1 MPLLHL
7 NQRTD
12 EWLAARKGKIT
23 ASLAAACL
31 GLDPYKSRAAAWRE
45 ITQGGD
51 GLQNRHM
58 RWGVQ
63 FEAAARL
70 DYEAQSGNFV
80 DETGLWV
87 HPDVPWL
94 AASPDG
100 LIRSDGLVEVKC
112 PTDPPTSVPVN
123 HRIQCLI
130 QLACT
135 ERAWCDYYAWA
146 SEHRTFLRRVC
157 RAGIPG
163 LVAKLAAFHRDYIL
177 TGKEPPRMK
186 RKKAAKA
193 KREQL
198 PA

>member
-1 MPLLHL
+1 MPLLHI

-12 EWLAARKGKIT
+12 EWLTARRGKIT

-31 GLDPYKSRAAAWRE
+31 SLDPYKSRAAAWRE
-45 ITQGGD
+45 IMGMGS

-58 RWGVQ
+58 QWGVQ

-70 DYEAQSGNFV
+70 DYEVLSGHIV
-80 DETGLWV
+80 EETGLWQ
-87 HPDVPWL
+87 HPTVPWL

-100 LIRSDGLVEVKC
+100 LIGREGLVEIKC
-112 PTDPPTSVPVN
+112 PTEPPQSVPIH

-135 ERAWCDYYAWA
+135 ERLWCDYYSWGAGHHA
-146 SEHRTFLRRVC
+146 YIARVH

-163 LVAKLAAFHRDYIL
+163 LIAKLAVFYRKYVE
-177 TGKEPPRMK
+177 TGIEPPRKK
-186 RKKAAKA
+186 RK
-193 KREQL
+193 RS
-198 PA
+198 